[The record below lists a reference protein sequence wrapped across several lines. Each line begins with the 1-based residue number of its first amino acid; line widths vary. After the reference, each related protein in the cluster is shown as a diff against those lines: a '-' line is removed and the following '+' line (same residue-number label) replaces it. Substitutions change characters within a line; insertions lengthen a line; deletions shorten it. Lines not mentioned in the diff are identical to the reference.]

1 MFLESRVSKVILAL
15 IGALLLVTTGKDWFD
30 FYSCG
35 AVSQCLVDAGS
46 LQLYTKFL
54 MSLLLTVLAFIVT
67 RDSFSG
73 LDAKNLRTAFIFS
86 LLADSS
92 FCLVKAFAPAERTL
106 SDFLGIAFFIMFQ
119 TVLIH
124 RHTRKSETDTKPGK
138 VHKFVLLPLAGF
150 TGALFGSGVVEPTLD
165 NVLLVSVVVY
175 SVFLITSLL
184 VGIVAPRHGYFPAES
199 ARLIRWG
206 MVAFFIGDAF
216 VGLSMLT
223 GEDHGA
229 LQALAEVANNLIW
242 WAYVPAQLMLILST
256 KKGIRH
262 GGTLETTI

>member
-1 MFLESRVSKVILAL
+1 MLLQTTAQKVLLAC
-15 IGALLLVTTGKDWFD
+15 IATLLLVTTGKDWLD

-35 AVSQCLVDAGS
+35 AVSQCLADAGT

-67 RDSFSG
+67 RNSFSR
-73 LDAKNLRTAFIFS
+73 LDAKILRFAFVFS
-86 LLADSS
+86 LLADSC
-92 FCLVKAFAPAERTL
+92 FCIIKAVLPNARTL

-206 MVAFFIGDAF
+206 MVVFFFGDVL

>member
-1 MFLESRVSKVILAL
+1 MFLQTKTQKVIVAI
-15 IGALLLVTTGKDWFD
+15 IGLLLLVTTGKDWFD

-35 AVSQCLVDAGS
+35 AVSQCLADAGT
-46 LQLYTKFL
+46 LQLFTKFL
-54 MSLLLTVLAFIVT
+54 ISSLLTVLAFIVT
-67 RDSFSG
+67 RDSFSR
-73 LDAKNLRTAFIFS
+73 LDAKMLRIAFVFS
-86 LLADSS
+86 RLADSC
-92 FCLVKAFAPAERTL
+92 FCLIKYIAPAERTL
-106 SDFLGIAFFIMFQ
+106 SDILGIVFFAMFQ

-150 TGALFGSGVVEPTLD
+150 TGALFGGGVVEPTLD

-175 SVFLITSLL
+175 SVFLIASLV
-184 VGIVAPRHGYFPAES
+184 VGIVAPSRDYFSAES
-199 ARLIRWG
+199 VKLIRWG
-206 MVAFFIGDAF
+206 MVAFFMGDAF

-223 GEDHGA
+223 GEDHSA
-229 LQALAEVANNLIW
+229 MQVAAEISNNLIW